1 MKTRLRRIWDDIAKR
16 LTMIIPEKLKCRRKS
31 SSSNV
36 TKISVEEKQKV
47 DEKAKERKVNKAFQ
61 DNQVHP
67 FQITQ

>member
-16 LTMIIPEKLKCRRKS
+16 LSMIIPEKLKCRRKN

-47 DEKAKERKVNKAFQ
+47 DEKEGKVNKAFQ

>member
-1 MKTRLRRIWDDIAKR
+1 LKR
-16 LTMIIPEKLKCRRKS
+16 LSMIIPEKLKCRRKS

-36 TKISVEEKQKV
+36 TEISVEEKQKV
-47 DEKAKERKVNKAFQ
+47 DEKEGKVKAYQ

>member
-1 MKTRLRRIWDDIAKR
+1 
-16 LTMIIPEKLKCRRKS
+16 MIIPEKLKCRRKS

-47 DEKAKERKVNKAFQ
+47 DEKAKEGKVNKAFQ

>member
-1 MKTRLRRIWDDIAKR
+1 MKTRLRRIWDDISKR
-16 LTMIIPEKLKCRRKS
+16 LSRIIPEKLKCRRKS

-36 TKISVEEKQKV
+36 IKISVEEKQKV
-47 DEKAKERKVNKAFQ
+47 DEKEGKVNKAYQ